1 MSNIVRDSDVV
12 EISAP
17 PYFSFGEKVKAK
29 RTIRNDGTY
38 AGKEIGE
45 ILAKKGEEGY
55 VVSIGT
61 FLQQFYIYGVEFLE
75 SGNRVGMKRKELD
88 PAIRARR
95 DGGSAVAG
103 RSGGMIEPR
112 LPKYQWGQR
121 VKALI
126 DLHNDGSFPDA
137 AADAMLVSV
146 GDTGEIVQVGTQTE
160 ANLPIYLVEFGERLV
175 VGCFE
180 EEISPL

>member
-12 EISAP
+12 ELSAP
-17 PYFSFGEKVKAK
+17 PHFNFGDKVKAK

-45 ILAKKGEEGY
+45 ILAKKGEIGY

-88 PAIRARR
+88 
-95 DGGSAVAG
+95 SAVVRDEAEELPFPG
-103 RSGGMIEPR
+103 RTT
-112 LPKYQWGQR
+112 
-121 VKALI
+121 A
-126 DLHNDGSFPDA
+126 
-137 AADAMLVSV
+137 
-146 GDTGEIVQVGTQTE
+146 
-160 ANLPIYLVEFGERLV
+160 
-175 VGCFE
+175 
-180 EEISPL
+180 